1 MIGPKEAAML
11 ARYRVDDGT
20 LGYHA
25 KVMNKDQIIA
35 RRAYMRGILRVNFY
49 WCKMNN
55 NQLDHMRLYKLGDDF
70 IVEDTNYI
78 DYVLHIDRRPDD
90 GKQESG

>member
-1 MIGPKEAAML
+1 
-11 ARYRVDDGT
+11 
-20 LGYHA
+20 
-25 KVMNKDQIIA
+25 
-35 RRAYMRGILRVNFY
+35 
-49 WCKMNN
+49 MNN

-90 GKQESG
+90 GKRENG